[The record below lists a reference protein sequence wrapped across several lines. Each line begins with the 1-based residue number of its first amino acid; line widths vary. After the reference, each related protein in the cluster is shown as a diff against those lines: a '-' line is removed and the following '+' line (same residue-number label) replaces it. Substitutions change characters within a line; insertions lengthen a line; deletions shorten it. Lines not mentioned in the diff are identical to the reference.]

1 MSSRIIAT
9 IATACLFALGAST
22 GITMAA
28 ADTANAGK
36 AKPAKAAKPAS
47 KDGAKPQDAGTQ
59 AAGPKI
65 DMGEAPAKGPGKDRD
80 MRHCLDLPTAKEV
93 IKCSEGK

>member
-9 IATACLFALGAST
+9 IATACLFALGASA
-22 GITMAA
+22 GITMA

-36 AKPAKAAKPAS
+36 AKPAKAAKAAP
-47 KDGAKPQDAGTQ
+47 KDDAKPQDAGTQ
-59 AAGPKI
+59 AAGPKLN
-65 DMGEAPAKGPGKDRD
+65 MGEAPAKNPGKDRD

>member
-28 ADTANAGK
+28 ADAANAGK
-36 AKPAKAAKPAS
+36 AKPAKAKAAP
-47 KDGAKPQDAGTQ
+47 KDDAKPQDAGTQ
-59 AAGPKI
+59 SAGPKLN
-65 DMGEAPAKGPGKDRD
+65 MGEAPAKNPGKDRD